1 MGLTFPEALKL
12 VSNAYVQGIGKSIV
26 TVDAFSAAVPLL
38 TVQGDSFKGWR
49 EGTLP
54 TGGAFIDDTGVT
66 SEESVGTLDQIDIPM
81 RRIVGNMDIDDQ
93 ANDAGDNVTGVHL
106 AKKVKATWRRV
117 QQTMITGN
125 RVTSHTLSAAG
136 APMTA
141 LASFNYGPWLDSSRR
156 GPGAIKYTHVGTSWQ
171 FRAPGDVDYGA
182 PVVVAS
188 GVQTVVLKSW
198 NESKWIQVTI
208 TAATATANGETMIT
222 FASSTNEFE
231 GLNEIVEPARVIDP
245 VGGTGDAFSFALMD
259 QMITNE
265 KVRVNRAFLVNSS
278 IEEKIYAAYRTMGGL
293 EPRMVQVPGYGGG
306 EVLSYRGVPVL
317 VCDFIPSNENVGGNL
332 TCSSLYLASMD
343 ADEGLFLGV
352 ASGGTSTLVDADPFQ
367 RSVLG
372 FKFTDVGALEGKD
385 ARRTRVA
392 FRGAVG
398 LRSNLALVRKRG
410 VQTA

>member
-26 TVDAFSAAVPLL
+26 TIDAFSAAVPLL
-38 TVQGDSFKGWR
+38 TVTGDSFKGWR
-49 EGTLP
+49 EGALP
-54 TGGAFIDDTGVT
+54 VGGAFIDDSGVT
-66 SEESVGTLDQIDIPM
+66 SEESTGTLDQVDIHM

-125 RVTSHTLSAAG
+125 RVTSHTLSTTG
-136 APMTA
+136 APLTA
-141 LASFNYGPWLDSSRR
+141 LSAFNYGPWLDSDRR
-156 GPGAIKYTHVGTSWQ
+156 GPGSIKYTHSGQLWQ
-171 FRAPGDVDYGA
+171 FRAPGDVAYGTA
-182 PVVVAS
+182 VPATAN
-188 GVQTVVLKSW
+188 GTYVLKSW

-208 TAATATANGETMIT
+208 TVATATANGEGMIT
-222 FASSTNEFE
+222 FNTTTNEFE
-231 GLNEIVEPARVIDP
+231 GLNEIVEPARSIDP
-245 VGGTGDAFSFALMD
+245 VAANGDPFSFALMD

-265 KVRVNRAFLVNSS
+265 KVRMNRAFLVNSS

-317 VCDFIPSNENVGGNL
+317 VCDFIPSTETVGTTTNA
-332 TCSSLYLASMD
+332 SSMYLASMD

-352 ASGGTSTLVDADPFQ
+352 ASGGTSTLVDADPFK

-410 VQTA
+410 VQTV

>member
-38 TVQGDSFKGWR
+38 TVTGDSFKGWR

-54 TGGAFIDDTGVT
+54 VGGAFVDDSGVT
-66 SEESVGTLDQIDIPM
+66 TEESTGTLDQVDIPM

-106 AKKVKATWRRV
+106 AKKVKATWRQV

-141 LASFNYGPWLDSSRR
+141 LSAFNYGPWLDSDRR
-156 GPGAIKYTHVGTSWQ
+156 GPGSIKYTHVGQLWQ
-171 FRAPGDVDYGA
+171 FRAPGDVAYGA
-182 PVVVAS
+182 AVPATAN
-188 GVQTVVLKSW
+188 GTYTLKSW

-208 TAATATANGETMIT
+208 TAATATANGETMIS
-222 FASSTNEFE
+222 FATSTNQFE
-231 GLNEIVEPARVIDP
+231 GLNEIVEPARSIDP
-245 VGGTGDAFSFALMD
+245 VAANGDPFSFALMD
-259 QMITNE
+259 QMLTNE
-265 KVRVNRAFLVNSS
+265 KVRMNRAFLVNSS

-317 VCDFIPSNENVGGNL
+317 VCDFIPSNETVGSTTNA
-332 TCSSLYLASMD
+332 SSMYLASMD

-352 ASGGTSTLVDADPFQ
+352 ASGGTSTLVDADPFR

-385 ARRTRVA
+385 ARRTRVT

-410 VQTA
+410 VQTV